1 MSAPHMTYFPLAGRA
16 ELIRLIAAAG
26 DVEVTEST
34 EMQAGESKDAYLTP
48 SGTPILRH
56 GELRMSQSLAI
67 ENYIAAIS
75 PKFGGLTP
83 QQRAI
88 DQMYGGIKEEILFN
102 CAKAIFTTRKADPEQ
117 ASKDVTALL
126 DKWFAIL
133 EAKVPEDGFI
143 QGLGFPTPADLA
155 LVNIT
160 GAYMP
165 FGAAVKHA
173 GYDIAKFPKVMALCD
188 RAAKSDGVAAYLE
201 KSPYT
206 TANPMNM

>member
-1 MSAPHMTYFPLAGRA
+1 
-16 ELIRLIAAAG
+16 
-26 DVEVTEST
+26 
-34 EMQAGESKDAYLTP
+34 MQ
-48 SGTPILRH
+48 
-56 GELRMSQSLAI
+56 
-67 ENYIAAIS
+67 
-75 PKFGGLTP
+75 
-83 QQRAI
+83 
-88 DQMYGGIKEEILFN
+88 
-102 CAKAIFTTRKADPEQ
+102 
-117 ASKDVTALL
+117 VTALP

-143 QGLGFPTPADLA
+143 QGSGFPTPADLA